1 MATAVLVGA
10 GLLMLLLVGWAG
22 HRTLTSR
29 GSHSSGTADALGNF
43 IDVFDPSRARADR
56 DLDSREH
63 QGEIIPSPDD
73 DDRPVRVD
81 LDTGR
86 ARVRRPKT

>member
-1 MATAVLVGA
+1 MG
-10 GLLMLLLVGWAG
+10 
-22 HRTLTSR
+22 
-29 GSHSSGTADALGNF
+29 ALGNF
-43 IDVFDPSRARADR
+43 IDVFDPARARADR

-81 LDTGR
+81 LTPAGR
-86 ARVRRPKT
+86 TAPLPRPNRSAPSRTACAASAARWSLSAPADASCT